1 LPPGVGKFLIKS
13 GQRPGIP
20 VHVDLTQAELAA
32 AVHDTNK
39 RWAATALV
47 TATPA
52 AVPAQAVRGSV

>member
-20 VHVDLTQAELAA
+20 VSVELTRAELDA

-39 RWAATALV
+39 RWAV
-47 TATPA
+47 S
-52 AVPAQAVRGSV
+52 AQASAGAR